1 MKVLKY
7 DRVKGTAPV
16 QSSNRLTYITG
27 NSGADISAIN
37 QRLAMLES
45 TVLRLSNE
53 IEKKQEYLRKG
64 GDSTNGAFTFGSVR
78 ADRFDTIGRVE
89 IFENSD
95 DSIGYVRI
103 KGFGN
108 SSIPFVAKQGDYTYI
123 EATPRQEVKGTASVE
138 GDNVFAIESAK
149 QGMQIKFKVGYNTP
163 SLPSD
168 FKITNIRAFVGF
180 PIVGPDVPRMLSP
193 SVGGSSSGEPTDPGT
208 SEGQSHIWYE
218 CDLNYKSNTATFTLP
233 FDVTSAT
240 NCAVRVEVYY
250 TFLTYSEISSA
261 TINAWYDGTWGTTTF
276 TTLSES
282 KQLTATQDYLQL
294 MKDYET
300 GYQLRADGLF
310 KTTDG
315 VNWVK
320 VV

>member
-7 DRVKGTAPV
+7 DRVKGSATV
-16 QSSNRLTYITG
+16 QSSPRLSYVGGIQ
-27 NSGADISAIN
+27 SADISAIN

-64 GDSTNGAFTFGSVR
+64 GDSTSGPYTFGSVR
-78 ADRFDTIGRVE
+78 ADRFDTLGRVE

-95 DSIGYVRI
+95 DGVGYVRI

-108 SSIPFVAKQGDYTYI
+108 SSIPFVPKQGDYTYI
-123 EATPRQEVKGTASVE
+123 EAEYRVQVKGTATVD

-149 QGMQIKFKVGYNTP
+149 QGMQIKFKVGYDTP

-168 FKITNIRAFVGF
+168 FKINNIRAFVGF
-180 PIVGPDVPRMLSP
+180 PIVGPNAQQMIPP
-193 SVGGSSSGEPTDPGT
+193 SSGGSSGGDIAE
-208 SEGQSHIWYE
+208 EISHWWYE
-218 CDLNYKSNTATFTLP
+218 CDVNYKSHTATFTIP
-233 FDVTSAT
+233 YDITSAT

-250 TFLTYSEISSA
+250 TFLTYSDISSA

-276 TTLSES
+276 TTLAEQ

-294 MKDYET
+294 IKDDET
-300 GYQLRADGLF
+300 GYQLRADGLY

>member
-7 DRVKGTAPV
+7 DRVKGYATV
-16 QSSNRLTYITG
+16 QSSPRLSYVGGIQ
-27 NSGADISAIN
+27 SADISAIN

-64 GDSTNGAFTFGSVR
+64 GDSTSGPYTFGSVR
-78 ADRFDTIGRVE
+78 ADRFDTLGRVE

-95 DSIGYVRI
+95 DGIGYVRI

-108 SSIPFVAKQGDYTYI
+108 SSIPFVPKQGDYTYI
-123 EATPRQEVKGTASVE
+123 EAESRVQVKGTATVD

-149 QGMQIKFKVGYNTP
+149 QGMQIKFKVGYDTP

-168 FKITNIRAFVGF
+168 FKINNIRAFVGF
-180 PIVGPDVPRMLSP
+180 PIVGPNAQQMIPP
-193 SVGGSSSGEPTDPGT
+193 SSGGSSGGDIAE
-208 SEGQSHIWYE
+208 EISHWWYE
-218 CDLNYKSNTATFTLP
+218 CDVNYKSHTATFTIP
-233 FDVTSAT
+233 YDITSAT

-276 TTLSES
+276 TTLAEQ

-294 MKDYET
+294 IKDDET
-300 GYQLRADGLF
+300 GYQLRADGLY

>member
-7 DRVKGTAPV
+7 DRVKGSATV
-16 QSSNRLTYITG
+16 QSSPRLSYVGGIQ
-27 NSGADISAIN
+27 SADISAIN

-53 IEKKQEYLRKG
+53 LEKKQEYLRKG
-64 GDSTNGAFTFGSVR
+64 GDSTSGPYTFGSVR
-78 ADRFDTIGRVE
+78 ADRFDTLGRVE
-89 IFENSD
+89 VFEDSD
-95 DSIGYVRI
+95 DGIGYVRI

-108 SSIPFVAKQGDYTYI
+108 SSIPFVPKQGDHTYI
-123 EATPRQEVKGTASVE
+123 EAEYRVEVKGTATVE
-138 GDNVFAIESAK
+138 GDNVFSIESAK
-149 QGMQIKFKVGYNTP
+149 QGMQVKFKVGYNTP
-163 SLPSD
+163 SLPRD
-168 FKITNIRAFVGF
+168 FKITNIRAFVGL
-180 PIVGPDVPRMLSP
+180 PITPAGTEIVLAP
-193 SVGGSSSGEPTDPGT
+193 SVGESSGTDTG
-208 SEGQSHIWYE
+208 EGQSHFWYE
-218 CDLNYKSNTATFTLP
+218 CDVNYKTHTSTFTLP
-233 FDVTSAT
+233 FDITSAT

-261 TINAWYDGTWGTTTF
+261 TINAWYEGTCGDTTF
-276 TTLSES
+276 TTFAEK

-294 MKDYET
+294 MKDDEI

-315 VNWVK
+315 VNWIK

>member
-7 DRVKGTAPV
+7 DRVKGSATV
-16 QSSNRLTYITG
+16 QSSPRLTYVGGIQ
-27 NSGADISAIN
+27 SADISAIN

-53 IEKKQEYLRKG
+53 LEKKQEYLRKG
-64 GDSTNGAFTFGSVR
+64 GDSTIGPYTFGSVR
-78 ADRFDTIGRVE
+78 ADRFDTLGRVE
-89 IFENSD
+89 VFENSD
-95 DSIGYVRI
+95 DGIGYVRI

-108 SSIPFVAKQGDYTYI
+108 SSIPFVPKQGEHIYI
-123 EATPRQEVKGTASVE
+123 EAEYRVEEKGVATVE

-149 QGMQIKFKVGYNTP
+149 QGMQVKFKVGYNTP
-163 SLPSD
+163 SLPRD

-180 PIVGPDVPRMLSP
+180 PIVGPDAPQMIP
-193 SVGGSSSGEPTDPGT
+193 PPVGGPSSGDIAE
-208 SEGQSHIWYE
+208 EISHFWYE
-218 CDLNYKSNTATFTLP
+218 CDVNYKTHTSTFTLP

-261 TINAWYDGTWGTTTF
+261 TINAWYDGTWGDTTF

-294 MKDYET
+294 MKDDEI

-315 VNWVK
+315 VNWIK

>member
-7 DRVKGTAPV
+7 DRVKGSATL
-16 QSSNRLTYITG
+16 QSSPRLSYVGGIQ
-27 NSGADISAIN
+27 SADISAIN

-64 GDSTNGAFTFGSVR
+64 GDSTSGPYTFGSVR
-78 ADRFDTIGRVE
+78 ADRFDTLGRVE
-89 IFENSD
+89 VFEDSD
-95 DSIGYVRI
+95 DGIGYVRI

-108 SSIPFVAKQGDYTYI
+108 SSIPFVPKQGDYTYI
-123 EATPRQEVKGTASVE
+123 EAEYRVEVKGTATVE
-138 GDNVFAIESAK
+138 GDDVFAIESAK
-149 QGMQIKFKVGYNTP
+149 QGMQVKFKVGYNTP
-163 SLPSD
+163 SLPKD
-168 FKITNIRAFVGF
+168 FRINNIRAFVGL
-180 PIVGPDVPRMLSP
+180 PISPAGTEIVLAP
-193 SVGGSSSGEPTDPGT
+193 SVGESPDTDTGEV
-208 SEGQSHIWYE
+208 QSHFWHE
-218 CDLNYKSNTATFTLP
+218 CDVNYRTNTATFTLP

-261 TINAWYDGTWGTTTF
+261 TINAWYDGTWGDTTF

-294 MKDYET
+294 MKDDEI

-315 VNWVK
+315 VNWIK

>member
-7 DRVKGTAPV
+7 DRVKGSATV
-16 QSSNRLTYITG
+16 QSSPRLSYVGGIQ
-27 NSGADISAIN
+27 SADISAIN

-64 GDSTNGAFTFGSVR
+64 GDSTSGPYTFGSVR
-78 ADRFDTIGRVE
+78 ADRFDTLGRVE
-89 IFENSD
+89 VFEDSD
-95 DSIGYVRI
+95 DGIGYVRI

-108 SSIPFVAKQGDYTYI
+108 SSIPFVPKQGDYTYI
-123 EATPRQEVKGTASVE
+123 EAEYRVEVKGTATVE
-138 GDNVFAIESAK
+138 GDDVFAIESAK
-149 QGMQIKFKVGYNTP
+149 QGMQVKFKVGYNTP
-163 SLPSD
+163 SLPKD
-168 FKITNIRAFVGF
+168 FRINNIRAFVGL
-180 PIVGPDVPRMLSP
+180 PISPAGTEIVLAP
-193 SVGGSSSGEPTDPGT
+193 SVGESPDTDTGEV
-208 SEGQSHIWYE
+208 QSHFWHE
-218 CDLNYKSNTATFTLP
+218 CDVNYRTNTATFTLP

-261 TINAWYDGTWGTTTF
+261 TINAWYDGTWGDTTF

-294 MKDYET
+294 MKDDEI

-315 VNWVK
+315 VNWIK

>member
-7 DRVKGTAPV
+7 DRVKGSATV
-16 QSSNRLTYITG
+16 QSSPRLSYVGGIQ
-27 NSGADISAIN
+27 SADISAIN

-53 IEKKQEYLRKG
+53 LEKKQEYLRKG
-64 GDSTNGAFTFGSVR
+64 GDSTNGAYTFGSVR
-78 ADRFDTIGRVE
+78 ADRFDTLGRVE
-89 IFENSD
+89 VFEDSD
-95 DSIGYVRI
+95 DGIGYVRI

-108 SSIPFVAKQGDYTYI
+108 SSIPFVPKQGDYTYI
-123 EATPRQEVKGTASVE
+123 DAEYRVEVKGVATVE
-138 GDNVFAIESAK
+138 GDNVFTIESAK
-149 QGMQIKFKVGYNTP
+149 QGMQVKFKVGYNTP
-163 SLPSD
+163 SLPRD

-180 PIVGPDVPRMLSP
+180 PIVGPEAQQMIPP
-193 SVGGSSSGEPTDPGT
+193 SVGGSSSGDTQET
-208 SEGQSHIWYE
+208 SHFWYE
-218 CDLNYKSNTATFTLP
+218 CDVNYTTKTATFTLP
-233 FDVTSAT
+233 FDITSAT

-276 TTLSES
+276 TTFAEQ

-294 MKDYET
+294 MKDDET

>member
-7 DRVKGTAPV
+7 DRVKGTSPV
-16 QSSNRLTYITG
+16 QSSNRISYITG

-37 QRLAMLES
+37 QRLSMLES

-53 IEKKQEYLRKG
+53 LEKKQEYLRKG
-64 GDSTNGAFTFGSVR
+64 GDSTIGPYTFGSVM
-78 ADRFDTIGRVE
+78 ADRFDTHGRVE

-95 DSIGYVRI
+95 DGIGYVRI

-108 SSIPFVAKQGDYTYI
+108 SSIPFVPKQGDYTYI
-123 EATPRQEVKGTASVE
+123 EAEYRVEEKGVATVE

-168 FKITNIRAFVGF
+168 FKINNIRAFVGF
-180 PIVGPDVPRMLSP
+180 PIVGPEAQQMIPP
-193 SVGGSSSGEPTDPGT
+193 SVGGSSSGDIE
-208 SEGQSHIWYE
+208 EVSHWWYE
-218 CDLNYKSNTATFTLP
+218 CDVNYRTNTATFTLP
-233 FDVTSAT
+233 FDIKSAT
-240 NCAVRVEVYY
+240 DCAVRVEVYY

-276 TTLSES
+276 TTLAEQ
-282 KQLTATQDYLQL
+282 KQLTATQDSVEVMQN
-294 MKDYET
+294 DET
-300 GYQLRADGLF
+300 GCQLRADGLY
-310 KTTDG
+310 KTNDG
-315 VNWVK
+315 VNWIK

>member
-7 DRVKGTAPV
+7 DRVKGSATV
-16 QSSNRLTYITG
+16 QSSPRLSYIAG

-64 GDSTNGAFTFGSVR
+64 GDSTSGAYTFGSVR
-78 ADRFDTIGRVE
+78 ADRFDTLGRVE
-89 IFENSD
+89 VFENSD
-95 DSIGYVRI
+95 DGIGYVRI

-108 SSIPFVAKQGDYTYI
+108 SSIPFVQKQGDYTYI
-123 EATPRQEVKGTASVE
+123 EAEYRVEEKGVATVE
-138 GDNVFAIESAK
+138 GDDVFAIESAK
-149 QGMQIKFKVGYNTP
+149 QGMQVKFKVGYNTP
-163 SLPSD
+163 SLPRD

-180 PIVGPDVPRMLSP
+180 PIVGPEVPRMLPP
-193 SVGGSSSGEPTDPGT
+193 SVGGSSSGDIAE
-208 SEGQSHIWYE
+208 EISHFWYE
-218 CDLNYKSNTATFTLP
+218 CDVNYTSNTATFTLP
-233 FDVTSAT
+233 FDITSAT

-261 TINAWYDGTWGTTTF
+261 TINAWYDGTWGDTTF

-294 MKDYET
+294 MKDDEI
-300 GYQLRADGLF
+300 GYQLRADGLY

-315 VNWVK
+315 INWIK

>member
-7 DRVKGTAPV
+7 DRVKGSATV
-16 QSSNRLTYITG
+16 QSSPRLSYVGGIQ
-27 NSGADISAIN
+27 SADISAIN

-53 IEKKQEYLRKG
+53 LEKKQEYLRKG
-64 GDSTNGAFTFGSVR
+64 GDSTSGAYTFGSVR
-78 ADRFDTIGRVE
+78 ADRFDTLGRVE

-95 DSIGYVRI
+95 DGIGYVRI

-108 SSIPFVAKQGDYTYI
+108 SSIPFVPKQGDYTYI
-123 EATPRQEVKGTASVE
+123 EAEYRVEEKGVATVE

-149 QGMQIKFKVGYNTP
+149 QGMQVKFKVGYNTP
-163 SLPSD
+163 SLPRD
-168 FKITNIRAFVGF
+168 FKINNIRAFVGF
-180 PIVGPDVPRMLSP
+180 PITPAGTEIVLAP
-193 SVGGSSSGEPTDPGT
+193 SVGESSGNDT
-208 SEGQSHIWYE
+208 SEGQSHFWYE
-218 CDLNYKSNTATFTLP
+218 CDVNYKSNTATFTLP
-233 FDVTSAT
+233 FDITSAT

-261 TINAWYDGTWGTTTF
+261 TINALYDGTWGDTTF
-276 TTLSES
+276 TTLAEQ

-294 MKDYET
+294 MKDDEI
-300 GYQLRADGLF
+300 GYQLRADGLY

>member
-7 DRVKGTAPV
+7 DRIKGSATV
-16 QSSNRLTYITG
+16 QSSPRLSYVGGIQ
-27 NSGADISAIN
+27 SADISAIN

-64 GDSTNGAFTFGSVR
+64 GDNTSGAYTFGSVR
-78 ADRFDTIGRVE
+78 ADRFDTLGRVE
-89 IFENSD
+89 VFENSD
-95 DSIGYVRI
+95 DGIGYVRI

-108 SSIPFVAKQGDYTYI
+108 SSIPFVPKQGDYTYI
-123 EATPRQEVKGTASVE
+123 EAEYRVEEKGVATVE
-138 GDNVFAIESAK
+138 GDDVFAIESAK
-149 QGMQIKFKVGYNTP
+149 QGMQVKFKVGYNTP
-163 SLPSD
+163 SLPRD

-180 PIVGPDVPRMLSP
+180 PIVGPEAPQMFSP
-193 SVGGSSSGEPTDPGT
+193 SIGGSSSGDIA
-208 SEGQSHIWYE
+208 EGQSHFWYE
-218 CDLNYKSNTATFTLP
+218 CDVNYTSNTATFTLP

-261 TINAWYDGTWGTTTF
+261 TINAWYDGTWGDTTF
-276 TTLSES
+276 TTFAEQ

-294 MKDYET
+294 MKDDEI

-310 KTTDG
+310 KTNDG
-315 VNWVK
+315 VNWIK

>member
-7 DRVKGTAPV
+7 DRVKGSATV
-16 QSSNRLTYITG
+16 QSSPRLSYVGGIQ
-27 NSGADISAIN
+27 SADISAIN

-53 IEKKQEYLRKG
+53 LEKKQEYIRKG
-64 GDSTNGAFTFGSVR
+64 GDSTSGAYTFGSVR
-78 ADRFDTIGRVE
+78 ADRFDTLGRVE
-89 IFENSD
+89 VFENSD
-95 DSIGYVRI
+95 DGIGYVRI

-108 SSIPFVAKQGDYTYI
+108 SSIPFVPKQGDYTYI
-123 EATPRQEVKGTASVE
+123 EAQYRVEVKGTATVE

-149 QGMQIKFKVGYNTP
+149 QGMQVKFKVGYNTP

-168 FKITNIRAFVGF
+168 FKITNIRAFVGL
-180 PIVGPDVPRMLSP
+180 PITPAVNEIALAP
-193 SVGGSSSGEPTDPGT
+193 SVGESPDIGT
-208 SEGQSHIWYE
+208 GEGQSHFWSE
-218 CDLNYKSNTATFTLP
+218 CDINYKTNTATFTLP
-233 FDVTSAT
+233 YDITSST
-240 NCAVRVEVYY
+240 NFAIRVEVYY

-261 TINAWYDGTWGTTTF
+261 TINAWYDGTWGDTTF

-294 MKDYET
+294 MKDDET

>member
-16 QSSNRLTYITG
+16 QFSNRLPYVGG

-53 IEKKQEYLRKG
+53 IEKKQEYIRKG
-64 GDSTNGAFTFGSVR
+64 GDSTSGAYTFGSVR
-78 ADRFDTIGRVE
+78 ADRFDTNGRVE

-95 DSIGYVRI
+95 DGIGYVRI

-163 SLPSD
+163 SLPRD
-168 FKITNIRAFVGF
+168 FKINNIRAFVGF
-180 PIVGPDVPRMLSP
+180 PIVGPEAQQMIPP
-193 SVGGSSSGEPTDPGT
+193 SVGGSPSGDVE
-208 SEGQSHIWYE
+208 EVSHWWYE
-218 CDLNYKSNTATFTLP
+218 CDVNYKSHTATFTIP
-233 FDVTSAT
+233 YDITSAT

-276 TTLSES
+276 TTLAEQ

-294 MKDYET
+294 IKDDET
-300 GYQLRADGLF
+300 GYQLRADGLY

>member
-16 QSSNRLTYITG
+16 QSSPRLSYISG

-64 GDSTNGAFTFGSVR
+64 GDSTIGPYTFGSVR
-78 ADRFDTIGRVE
+78 ADRFDTLGRVE
-89 IFENSD
+89 VFENSD
-95 DSIGYVRI
+95 DGIGYVRI

-108 SSIPFVAKQGDYTYI
+108 SSIPFVPKQGEHIYI
-123 EATPRQEVKGTASVE
+123 EAEYRVEEKGVATVD
-138 GDNVFAIESAK
+138 GDDVFAIESAK
-149 QGMQIKFKVGYNTP
+149 QGMQVKFKVGYNTP
-163 SLPSD
+163 SLPKD

-180 PIVGPDVPRMLSP
+180 PITPAGTEISLAP
-193 SVGGSSSGEPTDPGT
+193 SVGEPSGTDTG
-208 SEGQSHIWYE
+208 EGQSHFWYE
-218 CDLNYKSNTATFTLP
+218 CDVNYTSNTATFTLP
-233 FDVTSAT
+233 FDITSAT

-261 TINAWYDGTWGTTTF
+261 TINAWYDGTWGNTTF
-276 TTLSES
+276 TTFAEQ

-294 MKDYET
+294 MKDDEI

-315 VNWVK
+315 VNWIK

>member
-7 DRVKGTAPV
+7 DRVKGYATV
-16 QSSNRLTYITG
+16 QSSPRLSYVGGIQ
-27 NSGADISAIN
+27 SADISAIN

-53 IEKKQEYLRKG
+53 LEKKQEYLRKG
-64 GDSTNGAFTFGSVR
+64 GDSTSGPYTFGSVR
-78 ADRFDTIGRVE
+78 ADRFDTLGRVE

-95 DSIGYVRI
+95 DGVGYVRI

-108 SSIPFVAKQGDYTYI
+108 SSIPFAPKQGDYTYI
-123 EATPRQEVKGTASVE
+123 EAESRVEVKGTATVE

-149 QGMQIKFKVGYNTP
+149 QGMQIKFKVGYDTP

-180 PIVGPDVPRMLSP
+180 PIVGPEAQQMIPP
-193 SVGGSSSGEPTDPGT
+193 SAGGSSGGDIAE
-208 SEGQSHIWYE
+208 EISHWWYE
-218 CDLNYKSNTATFTLP
+218 CDVNYKSHTATFTIP
-233 FDVTSAT
+233 YDITSAT
-240 NCAVRVEVYY
+240 NFAVRVEVYY

-276 TTLSES
+276 TTLAEQ

-294 MKDYET
+294 IKDDDT
-300 GYQLRADGLF
+300 GYQLRADGLY

>member
-7 DRVKGTAPV
+7 DRVKGSATV
-16 QSSNRLTYITG
+16 QSSPRLSYVGGIQ
-27 NSGADISAIN
+27 SADISAIN

-64 GDSTNGAFTFGSVR
+64 GDSTSGPYTFGSVR
-78 ADRFDTIGRVE
+78 ADRFDTLGRVE

-95 DSIGYVRI
+95 DGIGYVRI

-108 SSIPFVAKQGDYTYI
+108 SSIPFVPKQGDYTYI
-123 EATPRQEVKGTASVE
+123 EAEYRVEVKGTATVE
-138 GDNVFAIESAK
+138 GDDVFAIESAK
-149 QGMQIKFKVGYNTP
+149 QGMQVKFKVGYNTP
-163 SLPSD
+163 SLPKD
-168 FKITNIRAFVGF
+168 FKINNIRAFVGL
-180 PIVGPDVPRMLSP
+180 PISPAGTEIVLAP
-193 SVGGSSSGEPTDPGT
+193 SVGESPDTDTGEV
-208 SEGQSHIWYE
+208 QSHFWHE
-218 CDLNYKSNTATFTLP
+218 CDVNYRTNTATFTLP

-261 TINAWYDGTWGTTTF
+261 TINAWYDGTWGDTTF

-294 MKDYET
+294 MKDDEI

-315 VNWVK
+315 VNWIK

>member
-7 DRVKGTAPV
+7 DRVKGSATV
-16 QSSNRLTYITG
+16 QSSPRLSYVGGIQ
-27 NSGADISAIN
+27 SADISAIN

-53 IEKKQEYLRKG
+53 LEKKQEYLRKG
-64 GDSTNGAFTFGSVR
+64 GDSTSGPYTFGSVR
-78 ADRFDTIGRVE
+78 ADRFDTLGRVE
-89 IFENSD
+89 VFENSD
-95 DSIGYVRI
+95 DGIGYVRI

-108 SSIPFVAKQGDYTYI
+108 SSIPFVPKQGDYTYI
-123 EATPRQEVKGTASVE
+123 EAEYRVEEKGTATVE

-149 QGMQIKFKVGYNTP
+149 QGMQVKFKVGYNTP
-163 SLPSD
+163 SLPKD

-180 PIVGPDVPRMLSP
+180 PITPAGTEISLAP
-193 SVGGSSSGEPTDPGT
+193 SVGGSSSGDIAE
-208 SEGQSHIWYE
+208 EISHFWYE
-218 CDLNYKSNTATFTLP
+218 CDVNYKTHTSTFTLP
-233 FDVTSAT
+233 FDITSAT

-261 TINAWYDGTWGTTTF
+261 TINAWYDGTWGDTTF
-276 TTLSES
+276 TTFAEQ

-294 MKDYET
+294 MKDDEI

>member
-7 DRVKGTAPV
+7 DRVKGSATV
-16 QSSNRLTYITG
+16 QSSPRLSYVGGIQ
-27 NSGADISAIN
+27 SADISAIN

-64 GDSTNGAFTFGSVR
+64 GDSTSGPYTFGSVR
-78 ADRFDTIGRVE
+78 ADRFDTLGRVE

-95 DSIGYVRI
+95 DGIGYVRI

-108 SSIPFVAKQGDYTYI
+108 SSIPFVPKQGDYTYI
-123 EATPRQEVKGTASVE
+123 EAEYRVEVKGTATVE

-163 SLPSD
+163 SMPSD

-180 PIVGPDVPRMLSP
+180 PIVGPDAQQMIPP
-193 SVGGSSSGEPTDPGT
+193 SVGGSPSGDVEVV
-208 SEGQSHIWYE
+208 SHWWYE
-218 CDLNYKSNTATFTLP
+218 CDVNYASHTVTFTIP
-233 FDVTSAT
+233 YDITSST

-250 TFLTYSEISSA
+250 TFLTYSGISSA

-276 TTLSES
+276 TTLSEQ

-294 MKDYET
+294 MKDDET

-315 VNWVK
+315 MNWVK

>member
-7 DRVKGTAPV
+7 DRVKGYATV
-16 QSSNRLTYITG
+16 QSSPRLSYVGGIQ
-27 NSGADISAIN
+27 SADISAIN

-53 IEKKQEYLRKG
+53 IEKKQEYIRKG
-64 GDSTNGAFTFGSVR
+64 GDSTSGPYTFGSVR
-78 ADRFDTIGRVE
+78 ADRFDTLGRVE

-95 DSIGYVRI
+95 DGIGYVRI

-108 SSIPFVAKQGDYTYI
+108 SSIPFVPKQGDYTYI
-123 EATPRQEVKGTASVE
+123 EAESRVQVKGTATVD
-138 GDNVFAIESAK
+138 GDNVFVIESAK
-149 QGMQIKFKVGYNTP
+149 QGMQIKFKVGYDTP

-168 FKITNIRAFVGF
+168 FKINNIRAFVGF
-180 PIVGPDVPRMLSP
+180 PIVGPNAQQMIPP
-193 SVGGSSSGEPTDPGT
+193 SSGGSSGGDIAE
-208 SEGQSHIWYE
+208 EISHWWYE
-218 CDLNYKSNTATFTLP
+218 CDVNYKSHTATFTIP
-233 FDVTSAT
+233 YDITSAT

-276 TTLSES
+276 TTLAEQ

-294 MKDYET
+294 MKDDET
-300 GYQLRADGLF
+300 GYQLRADGLY

-315 VNWVK
+315 VNWIK

>member
-7 DRVKGTAPV
+7 DRVKGSATV
-16 QSSNRLTYITG
+16 QSSPRLSYVGGIQ
-27 NSGADISAIN
+27 SADISAIN
-37 QRLAMLES
+37 KRLAMLES

-53 IEKKQEYLRKG
+53 LEKKQEYLRKG
-64 GDSTNGAFTFGSVR
+64 GDSTNGAYTFGSVR
-78 ADRFDTIGRVE
+78 ADRFDTLGRVE
-89 IFENSD
+89 VFEDSD
-95 DSIGYVRI
+95 DGIGYVRI

-108 SSIPFVAKQGDYTYI
+108 SSIPFVPKQGDYTYI
-123 EATPRQEVKGTASVE
+123 EAEYRVEVKGTATVE
-138 GDNVFAIESAK
+138 GDDVFAIESAK
-149 QGMQIKFKVGYNTP
+149 QGMQVKFKVGYNTP
-163 SLPSD
+163 SLPKD
-168 FKITNIRAFVGF
+168 FKINNIRAFIGL
-180 PIVGPDVPRMLSP
+180 PITPAGTEIVLAP
-193 SVGGSSSGEPTDPGT
+193 SVGESPDTDTGEVL
-208 SEGQSHIWYE
+208 SHFWHE
-218 CDLNYKSNTATFTLP
+218 CDVNYRTNTATFTLP

-261 TINAWYDGTWGTTTF
+261 TINAWYDGTWGDTTF

-294 MKDYET
+294 MKDDEI

-315 VNWVK
+315 VNWIK